1 MREILKQ
8 NKMKNLKQI
17 PILVTLIISLL
28 LFTNCNNDDQ
38 GIKEDKLLQISQFK
52 ELGEI
57 HNAFLDN
64 TNKKF
69 KIESEEKSLSKAINS
84 INEFN
89 TDYAKN
95 VDYFK
100 ENNSQSTNIFN
111 ASKYFV
117 ISKGFEQY
125 LFKDKEALSKRMTE
139 KDLVAYS
146 SYFDVSD
153 TSNRGQL
160 KKTENEGAYNNLL
173 FEAKNNGV
181 IDDFGYKELIS
192 LGELI
197 KKNFSGIVGADELR
211 NQLDMMEKRW
221 SNMKYTENSKAGRLT
236 AQTIA
241 IGRAS
246 LDFWE
251 ENEVFSREN
260 VNGRSQKV
268 LIAPIIANDIAGAVV
283 GGAIG
288 GIKSGSWK
296 GAGEGALIGAVVA
309 STGVIGRLGKW
320 ISKLW

>member
-38 GIKEDKLLQISQFK
+38 SIKEDKLLQISQFK

-84 INEFN
+84 INDFN

-139 KDLVAYS
+139 KDLVTYS
-146 SYFDVSD
+146 SYFDFSA
-153 TSNRGQL
+153 TSNRVQL

-181 IDDFGYKELIS
+181 IDDFEYKELIS

>member
-38 GIKEDKLLQISQFK
+38 SIKEDKLLQISQFK

-84 INEFN
+84 INDFN

-146 SYFDVSD
+146 SYFDVSA

-181 IDDFGYKELIS
+181 IDDFEYKELIS